1 MHEHSNGLC
10 SPFKTPDT
18 TPEDCEWGLQRV
30 IATLSMRQPEDI
42 VRAQIDAISTDPE
55 ARASYMEYL
64 GAQASA
70 EHDAWQTAHIDEMTG
85 LLNEKAW
92 RVDLEKRIAELET
105 GQSDASLGVLFCDL
119 DRFKHLN
126 DTAGH
131 SIGNVV
137 INEVAKT
144 LKANMRTRNSA
155 PDGMAHWL
163 APPNAQDIHQV
174 SHWGGDEYA
183 VTLRFAAAGE
193 DEGEDPKNHGR
204 RVSVLSPEER
214 LEVVKGRL
222 AMAIGELATRLEAE
236 YIEADTPGVT
246 FGISIGAAIWQPG
259 ESAESLMKKA
269 EDDMYEVK
277 ERRRAEY
284 LQSLPPDVRGKIV
297 AAQGILNQYGFRQ

>member
-1 MHEHSNGLC
+1 MHEHPSGLC

-30 IATLSMRQPEDI
+30 MATLSIRQPEGV
-42 VRAQIDAISTDPE
+42 VRAQIDAISSDPE

-64 GAQASA
+64 GVRASA
-70 EHDAWQTAHIDEMTG
+70 EYDAWQTVHIDEMTG

-92 RVDLEKRIAELET
+92 RIDLEKRIAELET
-105 GQSDASLGVLFCDL
+105 GQSGASLGVLFCDL

-131 SIGNVV
+131 NIGNVV
-137 INEVAKT
+137 ITEVAKT
-144 LKANMRTRNSA
+144 LKSNMRTRNSA

-163 APPNAQDIHQV
+163 TSPNAQDIHQV

-193 DEGEDPKNHGR
+193 DSDAENHGR
-204 RVSVLSPEER
+204 RVNVLSPEER
-214 LEVVKGRL
+214 LETVKGRL
-222 AMAIGELATRLEAE
+222 TMAIGALAARLEAE

-259 ESAESLMKKA
+259 QSAEALMKKA

-277 ERRRAEY
+277 ERRHAEY
-284 LQSLPPDVRGKIV
+284 LQSLPPSVREKIV
-297 AAQGILNQYGFRQ
+297 AALGTLNQHGFRH